1 MSITLQKNNCKVFDF
16 ISMGDIEDFI
26 AVNGKRV
33 YYKFINPD
41 LRDKKKP
48 LLVFLHEGL
57 GCSDQWRS
65 FPELISESVKC
76 PALLFDRIRYGRSE
90 FSDKPF
96 DHNYM
101 HDEAF
106 ENLPELFDKLNISER
121 LILVGHS
128 DGGTISLLFAS
139 GFPERVVAVITEA
152 DHVICE
158 EITIQGV
165 AKVVQEFEKGKL
177 REHLLKHQK
186 EKTDKLFYGW
196 SGFWLSEEAK
206 NWSIEGCLKDI
217 KAPVLAIQGKD
228 DEYGSA
234 EQLTSKVKYLG
245 GDVNILYLD
254 NCGHVPHHEQKE
266 LVFNR
271 IKNFIFEII

>member
-1 MSITLQKNNCKVFDF
+1 MD
-16 ISMGDIEDFI
+16 DIEDFI
-26 AVNGKRV
+26 TVNGKRV
-33 YYKFINPD
+33 FYKIINPH
-41 LRDKKKP
+41 LRDKNKP

-57 GCSDQWRS
+57 GCSEQWKD
-65 FPELISESVKC
+65 FPYVVSESVKC
-76 PALLFDRIRYGRSE
+76 PALLFDRIKYGKSE

-106 ENLPELFDKLNISER
+106 ENLPELLDKLNISER
-121 LILVGHS
+121 LILIGHS

-139 GFPERVVAVITEA
+139 RFPGKVAAVITEA

-158 EITIQGV
+158 EATIKGV
-165 AKVVQEFEKGKL
+165 ANVVKEFENGKI
-177 REHLLKHQK
+177 RDYLLKYQK

-196 SGFWLSEEAK
+196 SGYWLSEEAK
-206 NWSIEGCLKDI
+206 NWSIEEYLKDV

-228 DEYGSA
+228 DKYGSA
-234 EQLTSKVKYLG
+234 EQLISKVKSLG

-254 NCGHVPHHEQKE
+254 NCGHIPHREQKE

-271 IKNFIFEII
+271 IKNFIFEIS